1 MIAASHKPNPKL
13 KIKTSRII
21 TGKNK
26 RFQENSAP
34 VKIITSN
41 KAPSEKSKFTN
52 ELPTLET
59 VKIYFGTYVFLINGA
74 FPVIEA
80 TDIFV
85 ASVIK
90 LKRNCPEII

>member
-13 KIKTSRII
+13 KDKNLKNNYW
-21 TGKNK
+21 KNK

-74 FPVIEA
+74 FPVI
-80 TDIFV
+80 
-85 ASVIK
+85 
-90 LKRNCPEII
+90 

>member
-1 MIAASHKPNPKL
+1 M
-13 KIKTSRII
+13 

-26 RFQENSAP
+26 RFQENSAS
-34 VKIITSN
+34 VKIITNSN
-41 KAPSEKSKFTN
+41 APREKSKLTK

-59 VKIYFGTYVFLINGA
+59 VKIYFGTYVFFINA
-74 FPVIEA
+74 EFPVIEP